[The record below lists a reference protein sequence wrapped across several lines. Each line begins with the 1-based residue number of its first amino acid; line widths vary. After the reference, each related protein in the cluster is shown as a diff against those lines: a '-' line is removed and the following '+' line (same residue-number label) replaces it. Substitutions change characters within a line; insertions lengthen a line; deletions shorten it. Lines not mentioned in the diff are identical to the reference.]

1 MICLQKKKKKY
12 LKKINENK
20 LSISRA
26 IRNMDAIIDSLS
38 EEKKSLH
45 SKVNEDKK
53 IYFKIPTAYTN
64 SSCTC

>member
-1 MICLQKKKKKY
+1 MSSEKKKKY

-38 EEKKSLH
+38 EGKKKFTL
-45 SKVNEDKK
+45 K
-53 IYFKIPTAYTN
+53 
-64 SSCTC
+64 

>member
-1 MICLQKKKKKY
+1 MSSEKEEEVSE
-12 LKKINENK
+12 KINENK

-38 EEKKSLH
+38 EGKKSLH
-45 SKVNEDKK
+45 SKTKIKK
-53 IYFKIPTAYTN
+53 YTKNTNTSCYTN

>member
-45 SKVNEDKK
+45 SKVNEDKN
-53 IYFKIPTAYTN
+53 IL
-64 SSCTC
+64 